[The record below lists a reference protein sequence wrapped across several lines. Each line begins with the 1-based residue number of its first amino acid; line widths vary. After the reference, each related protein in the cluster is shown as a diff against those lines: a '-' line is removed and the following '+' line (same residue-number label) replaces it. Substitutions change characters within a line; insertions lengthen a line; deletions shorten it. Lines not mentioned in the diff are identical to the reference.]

1 QIIDLVF
8 VVNQINGWNRL
19 NIISDRL

>member
-1 QIIDLVF
+1 LVF

>member
-1 QIIDLVF
+1 VF

-19 NIISDRL
+19 NIISDKL

>member
-1 QIIDLVF
+1 VF